1 MPMSVA
7 RILSVG
13 LLTSLLAVSACDQDG
28 SGAAMSDAANLP
40 EEAVVVD
47 KPANAVEAF
56 YTAAVSNDCNAA
68 AMLRPGF
75 TQERCEKLTKATIH
89 SVESLLQE
97 DRFAMVALSISLVS
111 GGKAQDFNGVVHME
125 EQEGHWTLLKF
136 EEDPALIHSD
146 AQLEAAASSPV
157 SRQESPGTAQQ

>member
-1 MPMSVA
+1 MPMILT
-7 RILSVG
+7 RILSI
-13 LLTSLLAVSACDQDG
+13 SLLISLLGLSACDQDD
-28 SGAAMSDAANLP
+28 SGDAMSDAANTP
-40 EEAVVVD
+40 AEAAVVD
-47 KPANAVEAF
+47 EPANAVEAF

-68 AMLRPGF
+68 AVLRPGF
-75 TQERCEKLTKATIH
+75 TRERCEKLTEATIH
-89 SVESLLQE
+89 SVESLLHE

-146 AQLEAAASSPV
+146 AQLEATAPPPV
-157 SRQESPGTAQQ
+157 PPQQ